1 MHKQMHNQILPDLS
15 HFQAAK
21 LRSGALGLSSHL
33 QLIEESRFNDVQ
45 HFTKSKYVNSF
56 TSVSCKI
63 LRQYSQNFSKITNTR
78 TWTVSNKIQ
87 PAAHNW
93 IYRSM
98 LRYISYFLLQY
109 FVSAIDQRL
118 LYPII
123 LILTAQLYLII
134 GLSPSIKIFRLD
146 SVRRLIFTPASRRM
160 ICQSI
165 LLG

>member
-1 MHKQMHNQILPDLS
+1 MLTT
-15 HFQAAK
+15 
-21 LRSGALGLSSHL
+21 
-33 QLIEESRFNDVQ
+33 ESIVQ
-45 HFTKSKYVNSF
+45 CYDT
-56 TSVSCKI
+56 
-63 LRQYSQNFSKITNTR
+63 
-78 TWTVSNKIQ
+78 
-87 PAAHNW
+87 
-93 IYRSM
+93 
-98 LRYISYFLLQY
+98 ISYFLVQY

-118 LYPII
+118 LYLII